1 MIQFDLPKQKS
12 SIIKVL
18 GVGGGGS
25 NAVNFM
31 FKQDI
36 EGVDF
41 IICNTDSKA
50 IEQSDV
56 PNKIQ
61 LGPHLTQGLGAGA
74 DPSVGKLATEES
86 LEEIRKILEVNTRM
100 AFITVGM
107 GGGTGTGG
115 APIIAKICKD
125 LGILTVGIVT
135 TPFGFEGPRRQ
146 KQAEEGINQ
155 LKPLV
160 DTLLVISND
169 KLRVQYGNLKMKEA
183 FTKADNVLATAAKCI
198 TDVINSRGHI
208 IVDFADVCTVMK
220 NGGVAILGKA
230 EVEGENRAERAI
242 EEALTSPLLNDSDI
256 KGAKWILLN
265 INSAEGEHECTMD
278 ELETIN
284 NYLRERTGEHSDVI
298 MGMGYDATLDKKLG
312 ITLIATGFEG
322 KDPFKSETPKK
333 AEAPIEE
340 KIVMTLVTDAVVTE
354 QIKEEPLSNEV
365 TEKAADH
372 FILDQTEETPIHF
385 SFDQTPVFEAPSLVA
400 EEALEEE
407 VKEVVLDKYDTIWEL
422 NAEASIEAADSI
434 EAEMEAEIAME
445 EKAVAPEEEMEV
457 EEEFEVEEEMELMA
471 FENNELMP
479 TLVLE
484 EEPAFEDEVEAEMEE
499 MTEEME
505 EVNIEEMEE
514 EVEEE
519 MFTLNMEAEKEAT
532 VVSEF
537 ILSKPTNIYVEEADE
552 VAEEISAPVIASNEV
567 IFEIHES
574 DPNLDMAEDFV
585 LEEIDIEEEVEEEVE
600 EEFMEEELMEE
611 ELMEAEM
618 TIDENIAQ
626 EEIVTV
632 EMYTAP
638 VIETPAPAEVVFETS
653 FRYEEEPSMQL
664 VMREESNTP
673 VAHVNQQANYD
684 MPLDNAEEQRRK
696 VAERIQKLRNLSFN
710 INNANDPS
718 NDFESVP
725 AYVRRNMEMFGNTLA
740 SVENYYSKY
749 TVDKDENNQTQ
760 ISTINT
766 FMDGKKPD

>member
-31 FKQDI
+31 FNQDI

-50 IEQSDV
+50 IEQSTV

-86 LEEIRKILEVNTRM
+86 LDEIRKILEVNTRM

-146 KQAEEGINQ
+146 AQAEEGIKQ

-242 EEALTSPLLNDSDI
+242 EEALTSPLLNDNDI
-256 KGAKWILLN
+256 RGAKWILLN
-265 INSAEGEHECTMD
+265 INSAEGDYECTMD

-298 MGMGYDATLDKKLG
+298 MGMGYDPTLGQKLG

-322 KDPFKSETPKK
+322 KDPFMKETPKK
-333 AEAPIEE
+333 VEAPIEE
-340 KIVMTLVTDAVVTE
+340 KIVMTLVSEEILNDASNQITAATEEVVEKIEAQEMSDSYFTLGDAPE
-354 QIKEEPLSNEV
+354 MHMAEESMEAEENYDLDEISEKEYEAEIDAEISIAANSMMEEMTIHEVPVEALVEETIEEEMEELMEEEAIVEVAELSPEV
-365 TEKAADH
+365 VLFELAAEESAPTND
-372 FILDQTEETPIHF
+372 FILNKPTNIYATEEE
-385 SFDQTPVFEAPSLVA
+385 V

-407 VKEVVLDKYDTIWEL
+407 VIFE
-422 NAEASIEAADSI
+422 EAP
-434 EAEMEAEIAME
+434 M
-445 EKAVAPEEEMEV
+445 
-457 EEEFEVEEEMELMA
+457 EEFEVELDEEEMVEEEEMELSFA
-471 FENNELMP
+471 NITP
-479 TLVLE
+479 TEVE
-484 EEPAFEDEVEAEMEE
+484 APAAIVMEEISPVVEMVEEQEMEEPA
-499 MTEEME
+499 
-505 EVNIEEMEE
+505 
-514 EVEEE
+514 
-519 MFTLNMEAEKEAT
+519 
-532 VVSEF
+532 
-537 ILSKPTNIYVEEADE
+537 
-552 VAEEISAPVIASNEV
+552 APV
-567 IFEIHES
+567 
-574 DPNLDMAEDFV
+574 
-585 LEEIDIEEEVEEEVE
+585 VEYQSS
-600 EEFMEEELMEE
+600 FSM
-611 ELMEAEM
+611 
-618 TIDENIAQ
+618 Q
-626 EEIVTV
+626 EEPT
-632 EMYTAP
+632 
-638 VIETPAPAEVVFETS
+638 
-653 FRYEEEPSMQL
+653 MQL
-664 VMREESNTP
+664 VMREESNAQPARP
-673 VAHVNQQANYD
+673 VHPSSLE

-710 INNANDPS
+710 INNGPDP
-718 NDFESVP
+718 NTEFDAVP
-725 AYVRRNMEMFGNTLA
+725 AYVRRNLDLFGNTMA

-749 TVDKDENNQTQ
+749 TVEKDENNQTQ

-766 FMDGKKPD
+766 FLDGKKPD